1 MAGGTPPRRG
11 VNSGHARGPL
21 QAELIPRGWE
31 GQGSLHPGR
40 PLKVHKQ
47 EGRPP
52 GRGGAVPWAGG
63 QVEKGPGRVETTE
76 GPDID
81 PLQLTPEAGSE
92 HFVEQEFTSGS
103 GGGVHFRVKGRH

>member
-1 MAGGTPPRRG
+1 M
-11 VNSGHARGPL
+11 
-21 QAELIPRGWE
+21 
-31 GQGSLHPGR
+31 
-40 PLKVHKQ
+40 HKQ

-63 QVEKGPGRVETTE
+63 QVEKGPGRVEATE